1 NRLFT
6 SKQRHFYSFIGQ
18 VSLCLLFSVVFTLV
32 PCFAQ
37 EKISP
42 APELVTDRPDQTES
56 SVVVPPGYVQV
67 ETGWSLSRNQEGGIR
82 TNTHAFPGT
91 LFRFGALDR
100 MELRLDYGGV
110 LWEQTREAG
119 QSTDTSGSGDMGI
132 GAKVYFWEEQGW
144 LPEAALLAGL
154 SLPVGKD
161 SFSSGRA
168 DPSFRFSLSH
178 TLSDRLSFG
187 YNLGATWESTL
198 DETNDRDTLSLFN
211 YTAVLGI
218 GLTERAGLFVEA
230 FGDIPFNAQGG
241 PRNSLDGGFTYL
253 MRDNLQIDGFAGVG
267 LSDSADDWFVGL
279 GITARF
285 PR

>member
-1 NRLFT
+1 MLFT
-6 SKQRHFYSFIGQ
+6 SKQRHFYSFVAQ

-37 EKISP
+37 EKVSP
-42 APELVTDRPDQTES
+42 TPELVTDRPDQTES

-91 LFRFGALDR
+91 LFRIGALDR

-132 GAKVYFWEEQGW
+132 GAKIYFWEEQGW

-168 DPSFRFSLSH
+168 DPSFRLSLSH

-198 DETNDRDTLSLFN
+198 DETNDLDTLSLFN

-218 GLTERAGLFVEA
+218 GLSDRAGLFAEV
-230 FGDIPFNAQGG
+230 FGDIPFNAKGG
-241 PRNSLDGGFTYL
+241 PRHSFDGGLTYL
-253 MRDNLQIDGFAGVG
+253 IRHNLQIDGAAGVG
-267 LSDSADDWFVGL
+267 LSESADDWCL
-279 GITARF
+279 ARGS
-285 PR
+285 RSLN

>member
-1 NRLFT
+1 MLFT
-6 SKQRHFYSFIGQ
+6 SKQRRFYSCFAH
-18 VSLCLLFSVVFTLV
+18 VSLCFLYSVVLTRV
-32 PCFAQ
+32 TCFAQ
-37 EKISP
+37 EKFSP
-42 APELVTDRPDQTES
+42 KPELVTDRPDQTES

-82 TNTHAFPGT
+82 TNIHTFPGT
-91 LFRFGALDR
+91 LFRIGALDR

-119 QSTDTSGSGDMGI
+119 QSADTSGSGDMGI
-132 GAKVYFWEEQGW
+132 GAKIYFWEEQGW
-144 LPEAALLAGL
+144 IPETALLAGV

-161 SFSSGRA
+161 PFPSGRA
-168 DPSFRFSLSH
+168 DPTFRFSLSH

-211 YTAVLGI
+211 YTVVLGI

-253 MRDNLQIDGFAGVG
+253 IRDNLQFDGFVGVG
-267 LSDSADDWFVGL
+267 LSDSADDWLVGL
-279 GITARF
+279 GFTARF